1 MLKLVWERWKKVP
14 ELNSVKVSS
23 LGRVKINGKL
33 IRPKISNTGYFIVEV
48 EDKIYFVH
56 RLVAKAFL
64 KHNLERYETID
75 HIDSNRRNNEVSNL
89 EIVSF
94 EDNQARAEANLYKH
108 TMEAS
113 TLPVWKIRLAD
124 GQHEYT
130 TLQKACNSLMNETN
144 LSREEAIK
152 DILGTIIFG
161 IKGTREWKIVKED
174 K

>member
-1 MLKLVWERWKKVP
+1 MIKIVWERWKKVP
-14 ELNSVKVSS
+14 ELDSVKVSS
-23 LGRVKINGKL
+23 LGRVKINGNL
-33 IRPKISNTGYFIVEV
+33 IRPKVSNTGYFIVEV
-48 EDKIYFVH
+48 EDRIYFVH

-89 EIVSF
+89 EIVTA
-94 EDNQARAEANLYKH
+94 EDNQARAAANLYKH
-108 TMEAS
+108 TMEVD

-124 GQHEYT
+124 GKHEYS
-130 TLQKACNSLMNETN
+130 TLQKACNALMNETN
-144 LSREEAIK
+144 FTREEAVK

-161 IKGTREWKIVKED
+161 IKGTRKWRIVKEE